1 MNISRKMETTIN
13 SSKEIKDKSN
23 KESVTKRGR
32 AVAILKQGKTR
43 ERRDMKGMERERER
57 KKKSKRKG
65 SKKKETEWEKYQR
78 RDTWTQCQVTTL

>member
-1 MNISRKMETTIN
+1 MYISRKMEIRRN

-43 ERRDMKGMERERER
+43 ERRDMKGMERERE
-57 KKKSKRKG
+57 KKRVREREVKRTRLSG
-65 SKKKETEWEKYQR
+65 RNIKEEIHGHSVK
-78 RDTWTQCQVTTL
+78 

>member
-57 KKKSKRKG
+57 KKRVREREV
-65 SKKKETEWEKYQR
+65 KKKRLSGRNIKEEIHGHSVK
-78 RDTWTQCQVTTL
+78 